1 METTKPT
8 EMETP
13 ARQINVAKEACQQ
26 KLVEAISEFERVTGL
41 WVDGIEYKRCQTK
54 INVTIAI
61 SL

>member
-1 METTKPT
+1 MD
-8 EMETP
+8 TP

-26 KLVEAISEFERVTGL
+26 KLAEAVAEFERVTGL